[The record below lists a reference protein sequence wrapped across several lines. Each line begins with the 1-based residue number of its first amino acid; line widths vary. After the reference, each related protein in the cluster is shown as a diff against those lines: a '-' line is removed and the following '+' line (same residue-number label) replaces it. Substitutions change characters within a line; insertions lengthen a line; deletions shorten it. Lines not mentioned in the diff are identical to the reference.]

1 MPLAKLLD
9 ADQSQIGFPPK
20 TIEDGLIA
28 NRQFFSLKNIGN
40 SITPETIALLLN
52 EKFMRALPLW

>member
-28 NRQFFSLKNIGN
+28 NRQFFSLKNIEIQ
-40 SITPETIALLLN
+40 SLQKPS
-52 EKFMRALPLW
+52 PCS